1 MTISPV
7 KGEQTRNKRIC
18 NILYIQLLQTGGLKR
33 ATTANASVSLALI
46 MICPT
51 SALLPAA
58 ICQAVYVTRQTWGG
72 PRLEL

>member
-1 MTISPV
+1 
-7 KGEQTRNKRIC
+7 
-18 NILYIQLLQTGGLKR
+18 
-33 ATTANASVSLALI
+33 

-72 PRLEL
+72 PRLELGGALLNSQGGSKIFAATAA